1 MILRFPPLS
10 TNTKT
15 AISQQV
21 WILCWISFFTD
32 IASEMLYPIMPLYL
46 SSIGYSFAWIG
57 LLEGCAEATAG
68 LSKGGFGKWSDAS
81 GKRVP
86 FIQLGYALSALS
98 KPLLV
103 AFRSIGWIFFA
114 RTLDRFGKGIRTGAR
129 DALLSDEATPDT
141 KGRIFGIHRAM
152 DTSGAI
158 LGPILALILMDSFHL
173 SYSSLFLISAIP
185 GVCTIGL
192 SWFLKEKERPSVDIT
207 KGKNG
212 FSDMFLYWKNSPK
225 KYKTIVCLLLLFAL
239 ANSSDLFL
247 LFRVKQILSSDR
259 SMIFVYIFYNL
270 VYAFF
275 AYPFG
280 YIADRIGLK
289 RILSLGLVL
298 FAISYGGMG
307 SANVL
312 YEFIILF
319 FLYGLYSAATEGVA
333 KALISNTIPPSEAA
347 SALGT
352 YAGLQSIC
360 LLVASVFAGWAWEN
374 IGPNF
379 VFVFSASVAG
389 VVGMGILFFKIE
401 REELSEEGSAPI

>member
-1 MILRFPPLS
+1 M
-10 TNTKT
+10 
-15 AISQQV
+15 
-21 WILCWISFFTD
+21 
-32 IASEMLYPIMPLYL
+32 
-46 SSIGYSFAWIG
+46 
-57 LLEGCAEATAG
+57 EGCAEATAG

-86 FIQLGYALSALS
+86 FIQLGYALSAIS

-129 DALLSDEATPDT
+129 DALLSDEATPET

-158 LGPILALILMDSFHL
+158 LGPVLALALMDTLEL

-185 GVCTIGL
+185 GICTVGL
-192 SWFLKEKERPSVDIT
+192 SWFLREKEKSKEEKPVSE
-207 KGKNG
+207 KNG
-212 FSDMFLYWKNSPK
+212 FFDMFVYWKSSPK
-225 KYKTIVCLLLLFAL
+225 KYKTIVLLLLLFAL

-247 LFRVKQILSSDR
+247 LFRVKQVLSSDR
-259 SMIFVYIFYNL
+259 SMISVYIFYNL
-270 VYAFF
+270 IYALF
-275 AYPFG
+275 AFPFG

-289 RILSLGLVL
+289 RILSLGLIL
-298 FAISYGGMG
+298 FAVSYGGMG
-307 SANVL
+307 SAKEL
-312 YEFIILF
+312 YEFVILF
-319 FLYGLYSAATEGVA
+319 FLYGMYSAATEGVA
-333 KALISNTIPPSEAA
+333 KALISNTIPSSEAA

-374 IGPNF
+374 VGPNF

-389 VVGMGILFFKIE
+389 AVGIAVLVLKLE
-401 REELSEEGSAPI
+401 RGDLREKGSA

>member
-1 MILRFPPLS
+1 MNPTSKIPV
-10 TNTKT
+10 
-15 AISQQV
+15 ISRQV

-32 IASEMLYPIMPLYL
+32 VASEMLYPILPLYL
-46 SSIGYSFAWIG
+46 SSIGYSFGWIG

-86 FIQLGYALSALS
+86 FIQLGYALSAIS

-129 DALLSDEATPDT
+129 DALLSDEATPET

-158 LGPILALILMDSFHL
+158 LGPVLALALMDTLEL

-185 GVCTIGL
+185 GICTVGL
-192 SWFLKEKERPSVDIT
+192 SWFLREKEKPKEETPVSE
-207 KGKNG
+207 KNG
-212 FSDMFLYWKNSPK
+212 FFDIFVYWKSSPK
-225 KYKTIVCLLLLFAL
+225 KYKTIVLLLLLFAL

-247 LFRVKQILSSDR
+247 LFRVKQVLSSDR
-259 SMIFVYIFYNL
+259 SMISVYVFYNL
-270 VYAFF
+270 IYALF
-275 AYPFG
+275 AFPFG

-289 RILSLGLVL
+289 RILSLGLIL
-298 FAISYGGMG
+298 FAVSYGGMG
-307 SANVL
+307 SAKEL
-312 YEFIILF
+312 YEFVILF
-319 FLYGLYSAATEGVA
+319 FIYGMYSAATEGVA
-333 KALISNTIPPSEAA
+333 KALISNTIPSSEAA

-374 IGPNF
+374 VGPNF

-389 VVGMGILFFKIE
+389 VVGIGVLALRVEK
-401 REELSEEGSAPI
+401 EELQSN